1 MARLTRSFLKA
12 MGIEDQEK
20 QDEIIAAHRETVD
33 PLKEE
38 RDELKEKA
46 DQVEGLQKQ
55 VEDLKKEIEKAGDS
69 PYKTQWEETK
79 AEFDKYKKDVEAKEA
94 KAKKNEAYRKL
105 LKEDGISEKRID
117 AIMRVSGDDAEKVEF
132 DEDGNVKNREGI
144 LKDIDGKW
152 SDFKVTEGKAGQP
165 PATPPAGA
173 GQGGATGT
181 SRAAQVAA
189 KFYSARYGTTNQNG
203 GDSK

>member
-1 MARLTRSFLKA
+1 MARLTRSLLKA
-12 MGIEDQEK
+12 LGIEDQEK

-55 VEDLKKEIEKAGDS
+55 VEDLKKEVEKAGDS
-69 PYKTQWEETK
+69 PYKAQWEETK
-79 AEFDKYKKDVEAKEA
+79 KAFDDYKKEIETKEA
-94 KAKKNEAYRKL
+94 KAKKAEAYRKL
-105 LKEDGISEKRID
+105 LREAKVSEKRLD
-117 AIMRVSGDDAEKVEF
+117 AIMRVSNIDDIKIDDKGE
-132 DEDGNVKNREGI
+132 
-144 LKDIDGKW
+144 IDGKADVIKDIQSQW
-152 SDFKVTEGKAGQP
+152 SDFIVQEGKDGGTP
-165 PATPPAGA
+165 SNPPAGA

-189 KFYSARYGTTNQNG
+189 KFYGARYGTNING
-203 GDSK
+203 GDNK

>member
-1 MARLTRSFLKA
+1 MARLTRNLLKA
-12 MGIEDQEK
+12 LGIDDQEK

-55 VEDLKKEIEKAGDS
+55 VEDLKKEIEEAGES
-69 PYKTQWEETK
+69 PYKAQWEETK
-79 AEFDKYKKDVEAKEA
+79 KAFDDYKKEIEAKEA
-94 KAKKNEAYRKL
+94 KAKKAEAYRKL
-105 LKEDGISEKRID
+105 LQEAKVSDKRLD
-117 AIMRVSGDDAEKVEF
+117 AIMRVSDVDGIKFDDKGEVEGKA
-132 DEDGNVKNREGI
+132 DV
-144 LKDIDGKW
+144 LKDIQNKW
-152 SDFKVTEGKAGQP
+152 SDFIVTDGKDGQP

-189 KFYSARYGTTNQNG
+189 KFYGARYGTTNTNG
-203 GDSK
+203 GDNK

>member
-1 MARLTRSFLKA
+1 MARLTRSLLKA
-12 MGIEDQEK
+12 LGIEDQEK

-38 RDELKEKA
+38 RDGLKEKA

-69 PYKTQWEETK
+69 PYKAQWEETK
-79 AEFDKYKKDVEAKEA
+79 AEFDQYKKDIEAKEA
-94 KAKKNEAYRKL
+94 KAKKAEAYRKL
-105 LKEDGISEKRID
+105 LQEARVSEKRLD
-117 AIMRVSGDDAEKVEF
+117 AVMRVSDVDGIEF
-132 DEDGNVKNREGI
+132 DEKGGVKG
-144 LKDIDGKW
+144 KDEVLQDIKNKW
-152 SDFKVTEGKAGQP
+152 SDFIVADGKDGQTP
-165 PATPPAGA
+165 PDPPAGA
-173 GQGGATGT
+173 GQGGTGT

-189 KFYSARYGTTNQNG
+189 KFYGARYGTNTNG